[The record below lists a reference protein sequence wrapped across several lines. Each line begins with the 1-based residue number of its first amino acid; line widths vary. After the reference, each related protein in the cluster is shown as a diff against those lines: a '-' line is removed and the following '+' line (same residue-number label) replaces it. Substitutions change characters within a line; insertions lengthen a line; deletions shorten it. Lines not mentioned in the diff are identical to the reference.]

1 MSGHG
6 HSSHDE
12 HESHFKVAKGVL
24 TGVLALALA
33 RGLALFLGG
42 YTAISAIVSTSTGTS
57 SDDLWW
63 IDFSFLPEQ
72 AALWFALVCSAVLLV
87 YAALPAAAKWR
98 QWVTVG
104 ASAALAAAALE
115 NIGAFYRA
123 WDGETFQ
130 PGFVFPFCVV
140 IAVLF
145 GLLAWA
151 ALTVH
156 PEHVRLGDHVAMFA
170 GLGVMLVVFQLL
182 VAVFY
187 GSSDYRQEA
196 DAAVVFGGRVLDD
209 GTLAPALRD
218 RVLTAVGIYKSG
230 LVDTLVFSGGAG
242 KNEIEQA
249 EAMREFAVRN
259 GVSSS
264 SILIDNAGEDLD
276 TSITNTAEMFSR
288 YGLKDVLAVNQ
299 GYRLHRIRLGYLA
312 LGLDVRTVPAEE
324 AYPNPQTP
332 LLIVQETP
340 YFWRHWAE
348 VVLGSFEAK

>member
-1 MSGHG
+1 LSGHG

-24 TGVLALALA
+24 TGVVALAAA

-42 YTAISAIVSTSTGTS
+42 YTAVSAIVSTTTDTS

-72 AALWFALVCSAVLLV
+72 GALWFALTCSAVLLV
-87 YAALPAAAKWR
+87 WALLPAAAKWR
-98 QWVTVG
+98 QWLTAG

-130 PGFVFPFCVV
+130 PGFVFPFCVA

-145 GLLAWA
+145 GVFAWA

-170 GLGVMLVVFQLL
+170 GLGLMMVVFQLL

-187 GSSDYRQEA
+187 GSSDYRTHA
-196 DAAVVFGGRVLDD
+196 DAAVVFGGRIHDD
-209 GTLAPALRD
+209 GTLSPALRD
-218 RVLTAVGIYKSG
+218 RTLTAVEMYKSG

-242 KNEIEQA
+242 LNKIEQA
-249 EAMREFAVRN
+249 KAMREYAVRH

-264 SILIDNAGEDLD
+264 AILVDNAGEDLD
-276 TSITNTAEMFSR
+276 TSIKNTAEMFSQ
-288 YGLKDVLAVNQ
+288 YGLKKVLAVNQ
-299 GYRLHRIRLGYLA
+299 GYRLHRIKLAYLA
-312 LGLDVRTVPAEE
+312 LGLHVLTVPAEE
-324 AYPNPQTP
+324 TQPNMQAPVLTM
-332 LLIVQETP
+332 QETP
-340 YFWRHWAE
+340 YFWQHWFE
-348 VVLGSFEAK
+348 VVLGSFESK